1 MPFQS
6 HEVNRRL
13 LSSPNITKF
22 SRQKL
27 CGEGEV
33 PYETDV
39 TGVIGHAHYIWR
51 SNISKI
57 GTKSNVNLF
66 IFAFHILFDPTTIAA
81 QQFCP
86 LNILKSTKIL
96 NIKYYFI
103 IYKNLL
109 ISLHFSPQCLP
120 TNKGSP
126 FARKLVLSL
135 VSHWQFVKLNKV
147 TK

>member
-6 HEVNRRL
+6 YEVNRRL

-57 GTKSNVNLF
+57 GTTSNFNLF
-66 IFAFHILFDPTTIAA
+66 IFAFHILFDPTTIAV
-81 QQFCP
+81 QQFLP
-86 LNILKSTKIL
+86 AKHFKI
-96 NIKYYFI
+96 NKNVKYEVLFH
-103 IYKNLL
+103 NL
-109 ISLHFSPQCLP
+109 
-120 TNKGSP
+120 
-126 FARKLVLSL
+126 
-135 VSHWQFVKLNKV
+135 
-147 TK
+147 